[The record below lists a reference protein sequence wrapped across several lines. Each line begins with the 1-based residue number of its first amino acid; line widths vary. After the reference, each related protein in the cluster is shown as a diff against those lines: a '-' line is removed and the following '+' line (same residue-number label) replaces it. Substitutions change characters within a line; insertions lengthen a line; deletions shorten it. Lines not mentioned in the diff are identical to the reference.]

1 MNLRQSFSVEIVST
15 LNLRRL
21 PVEMLLSLLLLNF
34 QGKAGP
40 KDSLNKQISDKFPVY
55 DNFDSDLDKYVPIN
69 EDHDNLD
76 INARAKITK

>member
-40 KDSLNKQISDKFPVY
+40 KDSLNKQISDKFPIY
-55 DNFDSDLDKYVPIN
+55 DNFDSDLDKYVSC
-69 EDHDNLD
+69 LQ
-76 INARAKITK
+76 